1 MKDLTKTA
9 ADLGQAVKDLT
20 NGLAN
25 HQADNQRLRAEITAL
40 NERIKE
46 LTSSL
51 AKEKTDNKLFMDA
64 IGRLRALV
72 VGLYPRGP
80 RPPTA
85 Q

>member
-20 NGLAN
+20 NGLA
-25 HQADNQRLRAEITAL
+25 HQQADNQRLRAEITAL

-51 AKEKTDNKLFMDA
+51 AKEKTYNKLSMDA